1 LQRILKLFSEI
12 LHFSVEFIPH
22 MVDCLFSQLTL
33 ATTTEPMK
41 LQLNKQSKGYYSST
55 HGTMTITV
63 SDPSVIV
70 GSKSQWQI
78 IIQDGDEI
86 VLNEFANTKRE
97 CYEFGVQFLMND
109 LV

>member
-1 LQRILKLFSEI
+1 MELFSPHP
-12 LHFSVEFIPH
+12 LFSVEFIQRICEVLLVAASDTKPE
-22 MVDCLFSQLTL
+22 Q
-33 ATTTEPMK
+33 MK

-70 GSKSQWQI
+70 GGKSQWQI

-97 CYEFGVQFLMND
+97 CYEFGVNFLMND
-109 LV
+109 LA

>member
-1 LQRILKLFSEI
+1 MSPR
-12 LHFSVEFIPH
+12 
-22 MVDCLFSQLTL
+22 
-33 ATTTEPMK
+33 ATPNQTMK

-70 GSKSQWQI
+70 GGKSQWEI
-78 IIQDGDEI
+78 TIQNGDEI

-97 CYEFGVQFLMND
+97 CYEFGVNFLMND
-109 LV
+109 LA

>member
-1 LQRILKLFSEI
+1 MSPR
-12 LHFSVEFIPH
+12 
-22 MVDCLFSQLTL
+22 
-33 ATTTEPMK
+33 ATPNQPEPMK

-70 GSKSQWQI
+70 GGKSQWEI
-78 IIQDGDEI
+78 TIQDGDEI
-86 VLNEFANTKRE
+86 VMNEFANTKRE
-97 CYEFGVQFLMND
+97 CYEFGVNFLMNN

>member
-1 LQRILKLFSEI
+1 MCGIVFLLPAGTQPE
-12 LHFSVEFIPH
+12 
-22 MVDCLFSQLTL
+22 Q
-33 ATTTEPMK
+33 MK

-70 GSKSQWQI
+70 GGKSQWQI

-97 CYEFGVQFLMND
+97 CYEFGVNFLMND

>member
-1 LQRILKLFSEI
+1 MELFSPHP
-12 LHFSVEFIPH
+12 LFSVEFITGMWFLSFVAASDTQPE
-22 MVDCLFSQLTL
+22 Q
-33 ATTTEPMK
+33 MK

-70 GSKSQWQI
+70 GGKSQWQI

-97 CYEFGVQFLMND
+97 CYEFGVNFLMND